1 MKVICSSDESL
12 YRPEV
17 VRWRERMAMMK
28 PIGDVVVAL
37 PCSMKKPYSNSQ
49 SHQRFKRATKGY
61 QEVIVT
67 SPFGICPRE
76 MENTFPIQSYDV
88 AVSGDWNDDEIRLA
102 GELLRDYVGDKPVI
116 ANVHGGY
123 EEVCREYLD
132 NCVYVCH
139 DDRPTSPDSIYNLRE
154 ELKKYPKTKRRD
166 RVLNELRSIAKYQ
179 FGEGAEAMISDDVV
193 AKGRYHRNIYSDG
206 KQLAL
211 LNRDIGLY
219 TLNLEG
225 GRRLAELGIHVVEID
240 FDLKTNSLFAPG
252 IVNADSNIIPKD
264 EVVVVKDDEVVAVG
278 KAVLTGREMVE
289 SRNGIGVKIRHRKKN

>member
-1 MKVICSSDESL
+1 MKVICTVDESL

-17 VRWRERMAMMK
+17 VRWRERMAMME
-28 PIGDVVVAL
+28 PLGDVVVAL

-49 SHQRFKRATKGY
+49 SHQRFRRATKGY

-88 AVSGDWNDDEIRLA
+88 TVSGEWSVDEVRIS

-132 NCVYVCH
+132 NCTYVCA
-139 DDRPTSPDSIYNLRE
+139 DGKPTSPESIYHLRE
-154 ELKKYPKTKRRD
+154 ELKKYSKVRHRD
-166 RVLNELRSIAKYQ
+166 KVLNEFRSIAKYQ
-179 FGEGAEAMISDDVV
+179 FGKAAEAIISDDVV
-193 AKGRYHRNIYSDG
+193 AKGRYHRTLYSDG
-206 KQLAL
+206 KTLAL

-240 FDLKTNSLFAPG
+240 FDLKTNSVFAPG
-252 IVNADSNIIPKD
+252 ISNADLSIVPKD
-264 EVVVVKDDEVVAVG
+264 EVVVVRNGEVVGVG
-278 KAVLTGREMVE
+278 KAVLTGREMIE
-289 SRNGIGVKIRHRKKN
+289 SESGIGVKIRHRKK

>member
-17 VRWRERMAMMK
+17 VRWRQRMAMMQ
-28 PIGDVVVAL
+28 PLGDVVVAL

-49 SHQRFKRATKGY
+49 SHQRFRRATKGY

-67 SPFGICPRE
+67 SPFGICPR
-76 MENTFPIQSYDV
+76 SYDV
-88 AVSGDWNDDEIRLA
+88 AVSGDWSDDEIRLA

-116 ANVHGGY
+116 ANVEGGY
-123 EEVCREYLD
+123 EEVCREYLE
-132 NCVYVCH
+132 NCIYVCVGGK
-139 DDRPTSPDSIYNLRE
+139 PTSPESIFNLRE
-154 ELKKYPKTKRRD
+154 ELKKYPKTKHRD
-166 RVLNELRSIAKYQ
+166 RVLNELRSVAKYQ
-179 FGEGAEAMISDDVV
+179 FGKEAEAIITDDVV
-193 AKGRYHRNIYSDG
+193 TKGRYHRNVYSDG

-211 LNRDIGLY
+211 LNRDVGLY

-252 IVNADSNIIPKD
+252 IVNADLSILPKD

-289 SRNGIGVKIRHRKKN
+289 SRNGIGVKIRHRIKN

>member
-1 MKVICSSDESL
+1 MKVICTVDESL

-17 VRWRERMAMMK
+17 VRWRERMVMME
-28 PIGDVVVAL
+28 PLGDVVVAL

-49 SHQRFKRATKGY
+49 SHQRFRRATKGY

-88 AVSGDWNDDEIRLA
+88 TVSGDWSVDEVRIS

-132 NCVYVCH
+132 NCTYVCA
-139 DDRPTSPDSIYNLRE
+139 DGKPTSPESIYHLRE
-154 ELKKYPKTKRRD
+154 ELKKYSKVRHRD
-166 RVLNELRSIAKYQ
+166 KVLNEFRSIAKYQ
-179 FGEGAEAMISDDVV
+179 FGKGAEAIISDDVV
-193 AKGRYHRNIYSDG
+193 AKGRYHRTLYSDG
-206 KQLAL
+206 KTLAL

-240 FDLKTNSLFAPG
+240 FDLKTNSVFAPG
-252 IVNADSNIIPKD
+252 ISNADLSIIPKD
-264 EVVVVKDDEVVAVG
+264 EVVVVRNGEVVGVG

-289 SRNGIGVKIRHRKKN
+289 SESGIGVKIRHRKK

>member
-1 MKVICSSDESL
+1 MKVICSVDESL
-12 YRPEV
+12 YRPEA

-28 PIGDVVVAL
+28 PLGDVVVVL
-37 PCSMKKPYSNSQ
+37 PCSMKKPYSNSK
-49 SHQRFKRATKGY
+49 SHQKFKRATKGY

-88 AVSGDWNDDEIRLA
+88 TVSGDWSFEEIKLA
-102 GELLRDYVGDKPVI
+102 GELLREYVKGKDVI

-123 EEVCREYLD
+123 EDVCREYLD
-132 NCVYVCH
+132 DCTYVCQ
-139 DDRPTSPDSIYNLRE
+139 DGKPTSPDSIYELRMA
-154 ELKKYPKTKRRD
+154 LKKYPKVKRRD

-179 FGEGAEAMISDDVV
+179 FGEEAAAIITDDVV
-193 AKGRYHRNIYSDG
+193 AKGRYHRNIYSNG

-225 GRRLAELGIHVVEID
+225 GKRLAELGIKVVEID

-252 IVNADSNIIPKD
+252 IVKADHSIIPKD
-264 EVVVVKDDEVVAVG
+264 EVVVVRKGEVVAVG
-278 KAVLTGREMVE
+278 KAALTGREME
-289 SRNGIGVKIRHRKKN
+289 EATNGIGVKIRHRKK

>member
-1 MKVICSSDESL
+1 MKVICTVDESL

-17 VRWRERMAMMK
+17 VRWRERMAMME
-28 PIGDVVVAL
+28 PMGDVIVAL

-49 SHQRFKRATKGY
+49 SHQRFRRATKGY

-88 AVSGDWNDDEIRLA
+88 TVSGDWSFDEVRLS

-132 NCVYVCH
+132 NCTFVCQ
-139 DDRPTSPDSIYNLRE
+139 DGRPTSPDSIYHLRE
-154 ELKKYPKTKRRD
+154 ELKKYSKVKHRD
-166 RVLNELRSIAKYQ
+166 KVLNELRSIAKYQ
-179 FGEGAEAMISDDVV
+179 FGPEAYKIITDDVV
-193 AKGRYHRNIYSDG
+193 AKGRYHRNVYSDG
-206 KQLAL
+206 KQIAL

-240 FDLKTNSLFAPG
+240 FDLKTNSVFSPG
-252 IVNADSNIIPKD
+252 VSNADLDIVPKD
-264 EVVVVKDDEVVAVG
+264 EVVVVRDDEVLGVG
-278 KAVLTGREMVE
+278 KAVLTGKEMIE
-289 SRNGIGVKIRHRKKN
+289 SDSGIAVKIRHRKK

>member
-17 VRWRERMAMMK
+17 VRWRERMTMMK
-28 PIGDVVVAL
+28 PLGEVVVVL
-37 PCSMKKPYSNSQ
+37 PCSMKKPYSNSK
-49 SHQRFKRATKGY
+49 SHQMFKRATKGY

-102 GELLRDYVGDKPVI
+102 GELLRDYVGDKDVI

-123 EEVCREYLD
+123 EEVCREYLED
-132 NCVYVCH
+132 CNYVCVEG
-139 DDRPTSPDSIYNLRE
+139 RPASPDSIYNLRQN
-154 ELKKYPKTKRRD
+154 LKKYPKVKHREK
-166 RVLNELRSIAKYQ
+166 VLNELRSIANYQ
-179 FGEGAEAMISDDVV
+179 FGLGADVIITDDVV
-193 AKGRYHRNIYSDG
+193 AKGRYHRKIYSDG

-211 LNRDIGLY
+211 LNRDIGLF

-225 GRRLAELGIHVVEID
+225 GKRLADINRHVVEID

-252 IVNADSNIIPKD
+252 IVNADLNIVPKD

-289 SRNGIGVKIRHRKKN
+289 LSNGIGVKIRHRKKK

>member
-17 VRWRERMAMMK
+17 VRWRQRMAMMQ
-28 PIGDVVVAL
+28 PLGDVVVAL

-49 SHQRFKRATKGY
+49 SHQRFRRATKGY

-76 MENTFPIQSYDV
+76 LENTFPIQSYDV
-88 AVSGDWNDDEIRLA
+88 AVSGDWSDDEIRLA

-116 ANVHGGY
+116 ANVEGGY
-123 EEVCREYLD
+123 EEVCREYLE
-132 NCVYVCH
+132 NCIYVCVGGK
-139 DDRPTSPDSIYNLRE
+139 PTSPESIFNLRE
-154 ELKKYPKTKRRD
+154 ELKKYPKTKHRD
-166 RVLNELRSIAKYQ
+166 RVLNELRSVAKYQ
-179 FGEGAEAMISDDVV
+179 FGKGAEAIITDDVV
-193 AKGRYHRNIYSDG
+193 TKGRYHRNVYSDG

-211 LNRDIGLY
+211 LNRDVGLY

-252 IVNADSNIIPKD
+252 IVNADLSILPKD

-289 SRNGIGVKIRHRKKN
+289 SRNGIGVKIRHRIKN